1 MGDGS
6 SDVTTGAAATQLHQA
21 RARPGDCSPTP
32 LSTCTH
38 VGSPWH
44 AGATSPISFLPLFKV
59 PTLNK
64 MKQQLHQLS
73 VSFAQL
79 TNEALMAWDPELEY
93 KLHLLQEQLLI
104 IKRNEDALDRY
115 DQDEVNHWYRGVRG
129 SREPP
134 CMYAGMLRTSL
145 GSPTAPSLAPLGRR
159 RRHYRERIRS
169 WATGPCSS
177 RSLMRRH
184 VPRAESM
191 PTSHSTLPPL
201 SKAQELRETSVGVT
215 LCAVC

>member
-1 MGDGS
+1 
-6 SDVTTGAAATQLHQA
+6 
-21 RARPGDCSPTP
+21 
-32 LSTCTH
+32 
-38 VGSPWH
+38 
-44 AGATSPISFLPLFKV
+44 
-59 PTLNK
+59 

-115 DQDEVNHWYRGVRG
+115 DQDEVNHWYRGIRG

-134 CMYAGMLRTSL
+134 CVCAGMLRTSL

-159 RRHYRERIRS
+159 
-169 WATGPCSS
+169 
-177 RSLMRRH
+177 
-184 VPRAESM
+184 
-191 PTSHSTLPPL
+191 
-201 SKAQELRETSVGVT
+201 
-215 LCAVC
+215 